1 MKIMIDSSPIGRE
14 IYINKVIR
22 SINSHWRYVNTR
34 RRLCTE
40 MQMHGVNLEICEQ
53 INLLC
58 LYQTVS
64 QECNLGK
71 KMNEDHLEMAGKEL
85 VIGEEQAS
93 DLERIKNIET
103 RQSELTII
111 KNDIKEALD
120 AIQKEMEYIIHV
132 RNVEELNPR
141 WT

>member
-1 MKIMIDSSPIGRE
+1 
-14 IYINKVIR
+14 
-22 SINSHWRYVNTR
+22 
-34 RRLCTE
+34 
-40 MQMHGVNLEICEQ
+40 
-53 INLLC
+53 
-58 LYQTVS
+58 
-64 QECNLGK
+64 
-71 KMNEDHLEMAGKEL
+71 MNEDHLEMAGKEL